1 MATTTDEESIKEALL
16 QWSSENALSEATLS
30 EDGQILTLQET
41 SLANR
46 TLSVEFGGKSCQYTL
61 ASIYLQILDP
71 GQGLLAYRNACKKHN
86 VSDPVKALD
95 KPTVVGYFVGAS
107 SAPAAAAAAVPPPAE
122 AAVAAADDAE
132 AEAGEAAEDKSKD
145 RKKSSKHES
154 SKRKDKEHKSKRKE
168 SSGSSS
174 KHRGDRDEKS
184 PKKKKPKS
192 ALVTNEQLFSNLKDV
207 VDKRQSHHETETEE
221 EITKALSTQGF
232 DVTPELLQEH
242 KETTHTILA
251 NEIPVGDSS
260 SILRAANPRKDLS
273 RVLEIFLET
282 VAPPKSSSSSSKPS
296 KPTSSSRS
304 SSTAP
309 QPPRKP
315 TKSYLIGKKP
325 VIVVPK
331 GMTAP
336 ITLMNAHGL
345 FCDSHFE
352 PRDVL
357 MKQGRHRNPPT
368 TFTRNV
374 RLPGMSGTSL
384 VEYEIVDNPKKLGDP
399 REWER
404 IVAVIVLGQSW
415 QFKDW
420 PNPYNNPVHLFSRTL
435 GFHISL
441 EGDKVPPESMAWA
454 IERGTLSR
462 EKRGLDSV
470 TYAKFWNG
478 LDHFMSVH
486 KRELLPQAQS

>member
-1 MATTTDEESIKEALL
+1 MATTTDEENIKETLV
-16 QWSSENALSEATLS
+16 QWSSENALSEAMLS
-30 EDGQILTLQET
+30 EDGQILTLKDT

-107 SAPAAAAAAVPPPAE
+107 SAPAAAAVVPPPAE
-122 AAVAAADDAE
+122 AAVAADDA
-132 AEAGEAAEDKSKD
+132 AVEAGEAVSDKSKE

-154 SKRKDKEHKSKRKE
+154 SKRKDKERSKRKE

-174 KHRGDRDEKS
+174 KHRGDKES
-184 PKKKKPKS
+184 PKKKKPRS
-192 ALVTNEQLFSNLKDV
+192 LLVTNEQLFSNLKDV
-207 VDKRQSHHETETEE
+207 VDKRQIHHETETEE

-282 VAPPKSSSSSSKPS
+282 MAPPKSSSSSKPS
-296 KPTSSSRS
+296 KPTSSSGRS
-304 SSTAP
+304 SSAP
-309 QPPRKP
+309 LPPRTP

-336 ITLMNAHGL
+336 ITLMNAHSL

-404 IVAVIVLGQSW
+404 IVAVVVLGQSW

-441 EGDKVPPESMAWA
+441 EGDKIPPESLAWA
-454 IERGTLSR
+454 IERGTLNR
-462 EKRGLDSV
+462 DKRGLDSV

>member
-1 MATTTDEESIKEALL
+1 MATTDEEKIKETLV
-16 QWSSENALSEATLS
+16 QWSSENALSEAILS
-30 EDGQILTLQET
+30 EDGQILTLKDA

-46 TLSVEFGGKSCQYTL
+46 TISVEFGGKSCQYTL

-95 KPTVVGYFVGAS
+95 KPTVVGYFVGGS
-107 SAPAAAAAAVPPPAE
+107 SAPAAAPVVPPPAE
-122 AAVAAADDAE
+122 AAVAADDDDA
-132 AEAGEAAEDKSKD
+132 AVEAGEAGEAVSDDKSKE
-145 RKKSSKHES
+145 RKERKHES
-154 SKRKDKEHKSKRKE
+154 SKRKEHKSKRKE

-174 KHRGDRDEKS
+174 KHRSDDKS

-192 ALVTNEQLFSNLKDV
+192 TLVTNEQLFSNLKDV
-207 VDKRQSHHETETEE
+207 VDKRQIHHETETEE

-282 VAPPKSSSSSSKPS
+282 MAPPKSSSSSSKPS
-296 KPTSSSRS
+296 KPTSGSGRGSS
-304 SSTAP
+304 AP
-309 QPPRKP
+309 QPPKKP

-357 MKQGRHRNPPT
+357 IKQGRHRNPPT

-374 RLPGMSGTSL
+374 RLPGMPGTSL

-420 PNPYNNPVHLFSRTL
+420 PNPYCNPVHLFSRTL

-441 EGDKVPPESMAWA
+441 EGDKIPQESMAWA
-454 IERGTLSR
+454 IERGTLNR

-478 LDHFMSVH
+478 LDHFMSIH
-486 KRELLPQAQS
+486 KRELLPQAQT

>member
-1 MATTTDEESIKEALL
+1 MATTTDEESIKETLV

-30 EDGQILTLQET
+30 EDGQILTLKDA

-95 KPTVVGYFVGAS
+95 KPTVVGYFVAAL
-107 SAPAAAAAAVPPPAE
+107 SAPAAAAPAVPPPAE
-122 AAVAAADDAE
+122 AAVAADDAEE
-132 AEAGEAAEDKSKD
+132 AEAGEASEDKSKE

-154 SKRKDKEHKSKRKE
+154 SKRKDKEHRSKRKE

-174 KHRGDRDEKS
+174 KHRGDDKS
-184 PKKKKPKS
+184 AKKKKPKS

-207 VDKRQSHHETETEE
+207 VDKRQIHHETETEE

-282 VAPPKSSSSSSKPS
+282 MAPPKSSSSSSKPS
-296 KPTSSSRS
+296 KPTSSSSR

-309 QPPRKP
+309 QSPRKP

-336 ITLMNAHGL
+336 ITLMNAHAL
-345 FCDSHFE
+345 FCDSKFE

-404 IVAVIVLGQSW
+404 IVAVVVLGQSW

-420 PNPYNNPVHLFSRTL
+420 PNPYNNPVHLFSRTM
-435 GFHISL
+435 GFHIAL
-441 EGDKVPPESMAWA
+441 EGDKIPPESMAWA
-454 IERGTLSR
+454 IERGKLNR

-486 KRELLPQAQS
+486 KRELLPQAQA